1 MGLKCEFLFRAEPN
15 LGFSRNYFLTL
26 THWGQ
31 RRKLVNSPKTSE
43 IQDWCIRESFLCS
56 IKQLWEW
63 LSLCL
68 CSNNLENF
76 YFNFLPEFLT
86 KLLFM
91 LHWYICCSTFQ
102 SSSITSNVCSPKS
115 DWKYV
120 FNVTGDQV
128 AFFLRNDWILNLIST
143 SCKIERTV
151 VADD

>member
-43 IQDWCIRESFLCS
+43 IQDWCIAECFLCS

-86 KLLFM
+86 QLLFM

-102 SSSITSNVCSPKS
+102 SSSITSN
-115 DWKYV
+115 
-120 FNVTGDQV
+120 F
-128 AFFLRNDWILNLIST
+128 AHLNLTESMFSMWQEIRLHFFSEI
-143 SCKIERTV
+143 IEY
-151 VADD
+151 